1 MPAKRPTTDDLR
13 ARIAVSPGEA
23 AQLLGIDRRT
33 FYRRIMPAVEL
44 GAIQSLRIGRARRI
58 LVTSLIAWVQ
68 AEAERPAA

>member
-1 MPAKRPTTDDLR
+1 MAKLPTAEELR
-13 ARIAVSPGEA
+13 GRIAVSPGEA

-58 LVTSLIAWVQ
+58 LVASLLAWVQ
-68 AEAERPAA
+68 AEAGRPAA